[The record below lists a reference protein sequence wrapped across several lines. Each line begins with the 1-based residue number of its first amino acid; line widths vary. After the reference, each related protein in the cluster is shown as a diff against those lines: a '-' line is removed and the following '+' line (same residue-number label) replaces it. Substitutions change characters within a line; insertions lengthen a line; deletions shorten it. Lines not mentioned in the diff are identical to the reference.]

1 LHTDFPEQGAVE
13 RTIVKEEQ
21 IMSEK
26 DQKQRKFP
34 CVYMRGG
41 TSKAVFFHQEDL
53 PADENEWP
61 EIFMKVM
68 GTPDVKQIDGMG
80 GTVSSTSKIAVI
92 KKSDRPGI
100 DVDYTFR
107 QVDIVIPRVDGSAN
121 CGNISSA
128 VGPYAI
134 DEGLVP
140 AVEPITVVR
149 VFNTNT
155 NKVIEEHVRVK
166 DGHACMYGDEE
177 IKGVPG
183 TGSRIDMYF
192 EDPAGSR
199 TGKLFPTGLKKEIFD
214 VPGYGEAEVTVEDC
228 SNPVVFIKASDLGI
242 KGTELT
248 ELNQNK
254 DVMEHIERIRGMAA
268 VKMGF
273 VDDYMEARTKATSAP
288 KVSIISP
295 AQDYVNMDKVTVKA
309 EDMDLCVRA
318 ISVGA
323 LHKAY
328 PMTVAVA
335 TGAAAKIPGTIV
347 YDMVNH
353 NDTDFVRLGHSSGVT
368 EVDMKMDGEKV
379 LKGGVTRTARRI
391 MDGYVYIR

>member
-1 LHTDFPEQGAVE
+1 
-13 RTIVKEEQ
+13 
-21 IMSEK
+21 MSEK

-192 EDPAGSR
+192 EDPAGSALASFSR
-199 TGKLFPTGLKKEIFD
+199 
-214 VPGYGEAEVTVEDC
+214 
-228 SNPVVFIKASDLGI
+228 PVSRRKSLMYRA
-242 KGTELT
+242 
-248 ELNQNK
+248 
-254 DVMEHIERIRGMAA
+254 M
-268 VKMGF
+268 VKQ
-273 VDDYMEARTKATSAP
+273 R
-288 KVSIISP
+288 
-295 AQDYVNMDKVTVKA
+295 
-309 EDMDLCVRA
+309 
-318 ISVGA
+318 
-323 LHKAY
+323 
-328 PMTVAVA
+328 
-335 TGAAAKIPGTIV
+335 
-347 YDMVNH
+347 
-353 NDTDFVRLGHSSGVT
+353 
-368 EVDMKMDGEKV
+368 
-379 LKGGVTRTARRI
+379 
-391 MDGYVYIR
+391 

>member
-1 LHTDFPEQGAVE
+1 MYM
-13 RTIVKEEQ
+13 K
-21 IMSEK
+21 K
-26 DQKQRKFP
+26 YP

-41 TSKAVFFHQEDL
+41 TSKAVFFHEKDL
-53 PADENEWP
+53 PEDKSGWD
-61 EIFMKVM
+61 EIFLKVM

-80 GTVSSTSKIAVI
+80 GTISSTSKIAVI
-92 KKSDRPGI
+92 SPSDRQ
-100 DVDYTFR
+100 DVDVNYTFR

-128 VGPYAI
+128 VGPFAI

-149 VFNTNT
+149 ILNTNT
-155 NKVIEEHVRVK
+155 NKIIEEHVRVEN
-166 DGHACMYGDEE
+166 GRAMVHGDEV

-199 TGKLFPTGLKKEIFD
+199 TGKLFPTGQKKEIFD
-214 VPGYGEAEVTVEDC
+214 VPGYGPAEVTVLDC
-228 SNPVVFIKASDLGI
+228 SNPMVFIKASDLGI
-242 KGTELT
+242 KGTELV

-268 VKMGF
+268 VKCGF
-273 VDDYMEARTKATSAP
+273 VENWEEARTKSTSAP
-288 KVSIISP
+288 KVSIVSAP
-295 AQDYVNMDKVTVKA
+295 QDYVDMDGNQVKA
-309 EDMDLCVRA
+309 EDMDICVRA
-318 ISVGA
+318 VSVGA

-328 PMTVAVA
+328 PMTVAVG
-335 TGAAAKIPGTIV
+335 TGSAARIAGTIV
-347 YDMVNH
+347 SEIAVN
-353 NDTDFVRLGHSSGVT
+353 DKGADVVRLGHSSGIT
-368 EVDMKMDGEKV
+368 DVDVKMDGENV

-391 MDGYVYIR
+391 MDGYVYIRE

>member
-1 LHTDFPEQGAVE
+1 MYM
-13 RTIVKEEQ
+13 K
-21 IMSEK
+21 K
-26 DQKQRKFP
+26 YP

-41 TSKAVFFHQEDL
+41 TSKAVFFHEKDL
-53 PADENEWP
+53 PGDRGQWD

-92 KKSDRPGI
+92 SPSDREGV
-100 DVDYTFR
+100 DVNYTFR

-128 VGPYAI
+128 VGPFAI

-140 AVEPITVVR
+140 AVEPVTVVR
-149 VFNTNT
+149 ILNTNT
-155 NKVIEEHVRVK
+155 NKIIEEHVRVE
-166 DGHACMYGDEE
+166 DGHAMVHGDEE

-199 TGKLFPTGLKKEIFD
+199 TGRLFPTGQRKEIFD
-214 VPGYGEAEVTVEDC
+214 VPGYGPAEVTVLDC
-228 SNPVVFIKASDLGI
+228 SNPMVFIKASDLGI
-242 KGTELT
+242 KGTELV

-268 VKMGF
+268 VKCGF
-273 VDDYMEARTKATSAP
+273 VENWEEARTKSTSAP

-295 AQDYVNMDKVTVKA
+295 PQDYVDMDGNQVKA
-309 EDMDLCVRA
+309 EDMDICVRA
-318 ISVGA
+318 VSVGA

-328 PMTVAVA
+328 PMTVAVG
-335 TGAAAKIPGTIV
+335 TGSAARLAGTIV
-347 YDMVNH
+347 SETAVN
-353 NDTDFVRLGHSSGVT
+353 DKGADVVRLGHSSGIT
-368 EVDMKMDGEKV
+368 GVDIKMDGETI

-391 MDGYVYIR
+391 MDGYVYVRD

>member
-1 LHTDFPEQGAVE
+1 MYMT
-13 RTIVKEEQ
+13 KY
-21 IMSEK
+21 
-26 DQKQRKFP
+26 P

-41 TSKAVFFHQEDL
+41 TSKAVFFHEKDL
-53 PADENEWP
+53 PKDKSLWD

-80 GTVSSTSKIAVI
+80 GTVSSTSKIAI
-92 KKSDRPGI
+92 ISPSDRE
-100 DVDYTFR
+100 DVDVNYTFK

-128 VGPYAI
+128 VGPFAI
-134 DEGLVP
+134 DEGLVK

-149 VFNTNT
+149 VLNTNT
-155 NKVIEEHVRVK
+155 NKIIEEHVRVQ
-166 DGHACMYGDEE
+166 DGHAMVHGDEV

-192 EDPAGSR
+192 EDPAGSK
-199 TGKLFPTGLKKEIFD
+199 TGKLFPTGNKRDVFD
-214 VPGYGEAEVTVEDC
+214 VPDYGKIEVTVLDC
-228 SNPVVFIKASDLGI
+228 SNPMVFIKASDLGI
-242 KGTELT
+242 KGTELA
-248 ELNQNK
+248 ELNQNA

-268 VKMGF
+268 VKCGF
-273 VDDYMEARTKATSAP
+273 VEKWEDARTKSTSAP
-288 KVSIISP
+288 KVSIVSAP
-295 AQDYVNMDKVTVKA
+295 QDYTDMDKNQVKA

-328 PMTVAVA
+328 PMTEAVG
-335 TGAAAKIPGTIV
+335 TGAAARIPGTIV
-347 YDMVNH
+347 YETLKAPLEGDII
-353 NDTDFVRLGHSSGVT
+353 RLGHSSGIT
-368 EVDMKMDGEKV
+368 DVDIKMDGEKV

-391 MDGYVYIR
+391 MDGFVYIRE

>member
-1 LHTDFPEQGAVE
+1 
-13 RTIVKEEQ
+13 
-21 IMSEK
+21 MSEK

-61 EIFMKVM
+61 EILMKVM

-347 YDMVNH
+347 YDMVKH